1 MKAETFVEYLRRV
14 GSDYQASA
22 HAVNPDEDSPTAED
36 YQRAADTIEDLARAL
51 ARMVHALKLDDMS
64 GYERDQRYAINAA
77 DRLLKRSRPL
87 GKVIA

>member
-14 GSDYQASA
+14 GSDYQASYVPQGEA
-22 HAVNPDEDSPTAED
+22 CPTAED

-64 GYERDQRYAINAA
+64 GFERDQREAINAA